1 MNSGRLLIILFCL
14 SSHLLMAQKTWQ
26 DITSVDDVCT
36 AYPEQIKSI
45 FQNLN
50 LSYPGLEKVKNA
62 FERNDI
68 SMACKRLLD
77 YYGKSSLVN
86 REMPEI
92 SDRTVAAADS
102 VCQDIYTFQR
112 ISDKVPRL
120 ANGHLKWDYMGPE
133 NDIEWAWALNRHYPL
148 RELQNGWLKTGN
160 PKYGQQIDKFIK
172 DWIICSWPYP
182 AIKSNTAMWRGLEV
196 SFRVKSWSKLFFEMW
211 NSHLITPATQLLI
224 LSSIPNHAH
233 YARNFHA
240 QGNWLTMEISG
251 LATAA
256 TSWPEF
262 SESPAWIEYSVN
274 TMVESM
280 KEQVYPD
287 GVQTEL
293 TSSYHQVA
301 LSNFNLFA
309 EICRKNNIPLPEY
322 FTKTLEAMINY
333 LALSLRPDGYGLL
346 NNDADLI
353 YNAEYIQKAGISNN
367 RPDWTYIAT
376 NGKSGTQPQTGPSC
390 FFPYAG
396 QLISRS
402 SFGKDAQWSFFDI
415 GPWGSG
421 HQHNDKLHLSVAAYG
436 RDLLVDA
443 GRFAYRGEVANKF
456 RKYATGSFG
465 HNVILVDGKGQAGG
479 PAVTTVPLND
489 KLYAIEKDFDYGS
502 GTFSNFSGVEGTFS
516 HTRAMVYVR
525 GKFWIVVDRL
535 ITDRPRK
542 IETMW
547 HWHPGCKVNVDSVG
561 IVSTQNE
568 KGNLQIIP
576 LSAPEQKVRMVKGEE
591 FPSIQGW
598 YSREYNIYEPNIAT
612 IYSAELKGNET
623 YVWIL
628 WPSEGPASKI
638 KAGILSTDDNS
649 VKIKLSE
656 SGKGSWDILVPYS
669 DRKKVRINKTS
680 K

>member
-1 MNSGRLLIILFCL
+1 
-14 SSHLLMAQKTWQ
+14 
-26 DITSVDDVCT
+26 
-36 AYPEQIKSI
+36 
-45 FQNLN
+45 
-50 LSYPGLEKVKNA
+50 
-62 FERNDI
+62 
-68 SMACKRLLD
+68 
-77 YYGKSSLVN
+77 
-86 REMPEI
+86 
-92 SDRTVAAADS
+92 
-102 VCQDIYTFQR
+102 
-112 ISDKVPRL
+112 
-120 ANGHLKWDYMGPE
+120 
-133 NDIEWAWALNRHYPL
+133 
-148 RELQNGWLKTGN
+148 
-160 PKYGQQIDKFIK
+160 
-172 DWIICSWPYP
+172 
-182 AIKSNTAMWRGLEV
+182 MWRGLEV

-396 QLISRS
+396 QLILR
-402 SFGKDAQWSFFDI
+402 
-415 GPWGSG
+415 GSVTMVS
-421 HQHNDKLHLSVAAYG
+421 QKFSM
-436 RDLLVDA
+436 LL
-443 GRFAYRGEVANKF
+443 
-456 RKYATGSFG
+456 
-465 HNVILVDGKGQAGG
+465 
-479 PAVTTVPLND
+479 
-489 KLYAIEKDFDYGS
+489 
-502 GTFSNFSGVEGTFS
+502 
-516 HTRAMVYVR
+516 TRA
-525 GKFWIVVDRL
+525 
-535 ITDRPRK
+535 TN
-542 IETMW
+542 
-547 HWHPGCKVNVDSVG
+547 CKKS
-561 IVSTQNE
+561 
-568 KGNLQIIP
+568 
-576 LSAPEQKVRMVKGEE
+576 
-591 FPSIQGW
+591 
-598 YSREYNIYEPNIAT
+598 
-612 IYSAELKGNET
+612 
-623 YVWIL
+623 
-628 WPSEGPASKI
+628 
-638 KAGILSTDDNS
+638 
-649 VKIKLSE
+649 
-656 SGKGSWDILVPYS
+656 SGLV
-669 DRKKVRINKTS
+669 T
-680 K
+680 